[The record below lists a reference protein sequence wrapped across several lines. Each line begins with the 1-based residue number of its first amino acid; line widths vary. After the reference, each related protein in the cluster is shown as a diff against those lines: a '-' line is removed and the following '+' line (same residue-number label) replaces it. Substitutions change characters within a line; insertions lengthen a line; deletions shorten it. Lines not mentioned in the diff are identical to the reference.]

1 MGLFQSCDRF
11 SSEDCEVTPS
21 GTGETMKKLT
31 IDHVNL
37 KNRRVLLRVDF
48 NVPLDESLNI
58 TDDTRIRESLPTLRR
73 IIDQGGK
80 AVVMSHLGRPK
91 GKKNPAMSLK
101 PCARRLS
108 ELLGKPVAMAT
119 DCIGDDVSRQAEA
132 LQPGDVLLLENL
144 RYYNEEEANDAGF
157 AQKLAA
163 LGDLYVNDAFGTAHR
178 AHASTEGVTRFFK
191 QNVAGYLMEKE
202 INYLGRALEDPRRP
216 FVAVI
221 GGAKVSGKIDVI
233 ENLMKKVDSI
243 IIGGGMAFTFAKA
256 MGQEI
261 GKSLFEAD
269 RAEMAKAIVEKGRN
283 SRVKL
288 LFPVD
293 TVAASEFK
301 NDAEHKVVPMDCI
314 PAEWMGLDIG
324 PATVELFSKEIAAAR
339 TVVWN
344 GPMGVFE
351 MPNFAGGT
359 MAVAEALVKATL
371 GGAAT
376 IVGGG
381 DSAAAISEMGLAA
394 KVSHVSTGGGAS
406 LEFLEGKTLPGLAA
420 LTDAETA

>member
-1 MGLFQSCDRF
+1 
-11 SSEDCEVTPS
+11 
-21 GTGETMKKLT
+21 MKKLT
-31 IDHVNL
+31 LDHVNVR
-37 KNRRVLLRVDF
+37 NRRVLVRVDF

-58 TDDTRIRESLPTLRR
+58 TDDTRIRESLPTLKR
-73 IIDQGGK
+73 IVDQGGK
-80 AVVMSHLGRPK
+80 AIVMSHLGRPK

-101 PCARRLS
+101 PCAKRLS
-108 ELLGKPVAMAT
+108 ELLGKPVAMAA
-119 DCIGDDVSRQAEA
+119 DCIGDEVWRQADA
-132 LQPGDVLLLENL
+132 LQSGDLLLLENL

-157 AQKLAA
+157 AKKLAA

-202 INYLGRALEDPRRP
+202 INYLGRALEDPKRP

-233 ENLMKKVDSI
+233 ENLMKKVDTI

-269 RAEMAKAIVEKGRN
+269 RAEMAKAIVDKSRH

-301 NDAEHKVVPMDCI
+301 NDAEHKVVPMDGI
-314 PAEWMGLDIG
+314 PAGWMGLDIG
-324 PATVELFSKEIAAAR
+324 PATVELFRKEITAAR

-359 MAVAEALVKATL
+359 KAVAEALVTATRS
-371 GGAAT
+371 GAAT

-381 DSAAAISEMGLAA
+381 DSAAAISEMGMAA
-394 KVSHVSTGGGAS
+394 GVSHVSTGGGAS
-406 LEFLEGKTLPGLAA
+406 LEYLEGKILPGLAA
-420 LTDAETA
+420 LTDAEIA

>member
-144 RYYNEEEANDAGF
+144 RYYNEEEANDAAF

-191 QNVAGYLMEKE
+191 QNVAGYLMGKE
-202 INYLGRALEDPRRP
+202 INYLGRALEDPKRP

-269 RAEMAKAIVEKGRN
+269 RAEMAKAIVEKSRN

-301 NDAEHKVVPMDCI
+301 NDAEHKVVPMDRI

-324 PATVELFSKEIAAAR
+324 PATVELFSKEIVAAR

>member
-1 MGLFQSCDRF
+1 
-11 SSEDCEVTPS
+11 
-21 GTGETMKKLT
+21 MKKLT

>member
-1 MGLFQSCDRF
+1 
-11 SSEDCEVTPS
+11 
-21 GTGETMKKLT
+21 MKKLT

-202 INYLGRALEDPRRP
+202 INYLGRALEDPKRP